1 MSKLHPMSVVRG
13 GRAALR
19 RATFSSL
26 GFPPGTLRDAQRSD
40 VTYGPADLAVDD
52 GPIDRP
58 TLARLIAATD
68 DPDGRQVRLYWA
80 AVIPHRLVLAEWL
93 IVDGRAVRGRRL
105 VIAPTEF
112 ARVSVELRA
121 AARRRLGSTE
131 RIDES
136 AAAA

>member
-1 MSKLHPMSVVRG
+1 MSKLYPMSVDRG

-68 DPDGRQVRLYWA
+68 DPDGRLVRLYWA
-80 AVIPHRLVLAEWL
+80 AAIPHRLVLAEW
-93 IVDGRAVRGRRL
+93 

-112 ARVSVELRA
+112 ARVSGELRA